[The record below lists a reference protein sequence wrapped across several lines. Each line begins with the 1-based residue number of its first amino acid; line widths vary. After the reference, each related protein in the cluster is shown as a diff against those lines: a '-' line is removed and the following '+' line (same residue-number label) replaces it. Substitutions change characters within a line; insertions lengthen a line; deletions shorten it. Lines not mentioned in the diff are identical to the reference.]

1 MATQAIPKTMK
12 ALIKRTEAESY
23 EYIDTLVPEPEGDE
37 VLIKVD
43 AVSICGSDIALYR
56 WNEVARVI
64 ATVPFIPGHES
75 AGTVIKCGPD
85 ATVPV
90 GTKVGVENHF
100 YCGQCYQCKHD
111 LPEICTNMGQYGHG
125 RKTMHGGC
133 SEYSIVSSKYLYTI
147 TKDLSK
153 LYFTF
158 SPLFKRLIMVTAL
171 YKDPW
176 WGSQWY

>member
-1 MATQAIPKTMK
+1 MATPDIPKSMK
-12 ALIKRTEAESY
+12 ALIKRTEVESY
-23 EYIDTLVPEPEGDE
+23 EYTDIPVPEPKGDE

-64 ATVPFIPGHES
+64 ATTPFIPGHES
-75 AGTVIKCGPD
+75 SGTVVKCGPE

-100 YCGQCYQCKHD
+100 YCEDCFQCKND
-111 LPEICTNMGQYGHG
+111 LREICTNMGQYGHG

-147 TKDLSK
+147 TRGLSK
-153 LYFTF
+153 LEYISSENAKNRRQNLTSAKFQRMF
-158 SPLFKRLIMVTAL
+158 RS
-171 YKDPW
+171 
-176 WGSQWY
+176 S